1 MCGEAPPSY
10 NGGMTTA
17 TSPTGP
23 QFANA
28 GLFIERLTA
37 GDFDR
42 LAIALEPDV
51 TLDALLPKG
60 PRQFAGHDGVC
71 GAFTT
76 WFDGFDE
83 YEMLDACVGQ
93 VVTRLQLRWR
103 LHVHGGRLGPHDFV
117 VEQHGYADAGPSGRI
132 QHIALVCS
140 GFCKEHG
147 DA

>member
-1 MCGEAPPSY
+1 
-10 NGGMTTA
+10 MTAT

-42 LAIALEPDV
+42 LALALESDV
-51 TLDALLPKG
+51 TLSALLPRG
-60 PRQFAGHDGVC
+60 LREFEGCDAVC

-76 WFDGFDE
+76 WFGGFDE
-83 YEMLDACVGQ
+83 YEMLDATVGQ
-93 VVTRLQLRWR
+93 VGNRLQLRWR
-103 LHVHGGRLGPHDFV
+103 LHVHGGRLGPADFA
-117 VEQHGYADAGPSGRI
+117 VEQHCYADAGPNGRI
-132 QHIALVCS
+132 QHLSMVCS

-147 DA
+147 DV